1 MLLNL
6 KQEMEH
12 FVKEVVEV
20 FGNRSGQDMLFETLF
35 STEAPMEHS
44 FIGNDNISNISTQS
58 PDVQELAKWDSG
70 MLNLAAITD
79 YYDYYYLFFI

>member
-6 KQEMEH
+6 NQETEH

-20 FGNRSGQDMLFETLF
+20 FGNRSGQDTLFEKLF
-35 STEAPMEHS
+35 STQAPLDLS
-44 FIGNDNISNISTQS
+44 FIGNDIISNISTQS

-70 MLNLAAITD
+70 MLTTGKHIQHKSS
-79 YYDYYYLFFI
+79 